1 MNTVV
6 VRLAVFLA
14 AVLAMSIAA
23 AITAMGHLTDAV
35 AVLKTDAFVI
45 GKFDIVKTEVVKV
58 GPVEKAPAAYNVT
71 LPNGE
76 TIQVAYLPAG
86 SVVRVYDG
94 WIIGFYQLQ

>member
-6 VRLAVFLA
+6 VRLAAFLA
-14 AVLAMSIAA
+14 AVLAMSVTA
-23 AITAMGHLTDAV
+23 AITATAHLTDATT
-35 AVLKTDAFVI
+35 VLKTDGFVI
-45 GKFDIVKTEVVKV
+45 GKFDVIQTEVVRV

-76 TIQVAYLPAG
+76 TVQVAFLPVG
-86 SVVRVYDG
+86 SVVKVYDG